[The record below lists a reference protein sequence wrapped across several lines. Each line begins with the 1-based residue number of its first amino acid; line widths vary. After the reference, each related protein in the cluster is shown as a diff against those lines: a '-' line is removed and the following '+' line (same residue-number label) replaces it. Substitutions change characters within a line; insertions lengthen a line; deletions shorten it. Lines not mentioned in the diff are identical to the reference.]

1 MSRSLTSAIP
11 GMSVPDMRRCLA
23 EVRLLL
29 SEQDVSNPFDMK
41 RKLSNGMEIWN
52 FVHLVALGLHQKRMK
67 NRRKGRV
74 DADDDLCSD

>member
-29 SEQDVSNPFDMK
+29 GEQDMATPFDMK
-41 RKLSNGMEIWN
+41 KKLSNGMEIWN

-74 DADDDLCSD
+74 DADDDLSSD

>member
-11 GMSVPDMRRCLA
+11 GMSVPDMRRCLS

-29 SEQDVSNPFDMK
+29 SEQNAGNPFDMK
-41 RKLSNGMEIWN
+41 KKLSNGMEIYN

-74 DADDDLCSD
+74 DADDDLSSD